1 MEFLD
6 ASSSQYNLASDIEEK
21 HRSTEKQENPTFA
34 NISSCAR
41 VPVDL
46 LPHLSQ
52 ELLSCKHLY
61 AFSRKE
67 MYLRFAK
74 PTDFG
79 FAKPGIW
86 ASSTQGPSQA
96 GWKADGIAKV
106 WSCSSRF
113 WLRDSMN
120 VPRYGMIWTAQVID
134 QWKNIDEYSKK

>member
-79 FAKPGIW
+79 FAKPGTW
-86 ASSTQGPSQA
+86 ASSTQAHPRLVGRPMASLKFGLA
-96 GWKADGIAKV
+96 AADFDCGI
-106 WSCSSRF
+106 
-113 WLRDSMN
+113 L
-120 VPRYGMIWTAQVID
+120 
-134 QWKNIDEYSKK
+134 